1 MVLFLSFHLMPFLPF
16 EVQVTVHTRT
26 ATMVIMFPL
35 FAVLGPLITGYT
47 RHCRPHATIL
57 LSFPSS
63 PWYSSQLVL
72 LFPQSPFGFLR
83 TPISHRS
90 QSLSAFT
97 STDPRWPSPAECL
110 SEHQDP
116 YFRSSRA
123 RASSPSNDQV
133 YILTLWK

>member
-35 FAVLGPLITGYT
+35 VAVLGPLITGYA

-63 PWYSSQLVL
+63 PPWYSSQLVL
-72 LFPQSPFGFLR
+72 LFPQSSFGLPSLIDPDPSQPSHL
-83 TPISHRS
+83 PI
-90 QSLSAFT
+90 LVG
-97 STDPRWPSPAECL
+97 PPPAEYL
-110 SEHQDP
+110 SE
-116 YFRSSRA
+116 R
-123 RASSPSNDQV
+123 
-133 YILTLWK
+133 